1 MAEIKSVH
9 SLMEDYQRH
18 VTRLEELRQLL
29 EERLVVAR
37 AELHRLSE
45 QRAGH
50 RGTFASAPGGAPGG
64 SGNAPSGSGNA
75 PSDLGK
81 APSGSGKALYDHGGS
96 GDGAGG
102 SLRQVRLHVIEIES
116 AIERMDRGLYGTCK
130 QCGAFIPL
138 KELLRAPHEQRCAA
152 CADAERTRS
161 TA

>member
-18 VTRLEELRQLL
+18 VTRLEELRLLL

-37 AELHRLSE
+37 AELRRLTE
-45 QRAGH
+45 QEAGH
-50 RGTFASAPGGAPGG
+50 DGAAAPGSEGTPDGA
-64 SGNAPSGSGNA
+64 GNALSYSSGSGTA
-75 PSDLGK
+75 PG
-81 APSGSGKALYDHGGS
+81 DHGGS
-96 GDGAGG
+96 GSGVGG
-102 SLRQVRLHVIEIES
+102 PLRQVRLHVIEIES

-138 KELLRAPHEQRCAA
+138 KELLRAPHQQRCAA
-152 CADAERTRS
+152 CGEAEHARS

>member
-18 VTRLEELRQLL
+18 VTRLEELRLLL

-37 AELHRLSE
+37 AELRRLVE
-45 QRAGH
+45 QEAGH
-50 RGTFASAPGGAPGG
+50 SGAVAWRSES
-64 SGNAPSGSGNA
+64 SGNPLSGSGNA
-75 PSDLGK
+75 V
-81 APSGSGKALYDHGGS
+81 
-96 GDGAGG
+96 GA

-138 KELLRAPHEQRCAA
+138 KELLRAPHEQKCAA
-152 CADAERTRS
+152 CGDAGHARS